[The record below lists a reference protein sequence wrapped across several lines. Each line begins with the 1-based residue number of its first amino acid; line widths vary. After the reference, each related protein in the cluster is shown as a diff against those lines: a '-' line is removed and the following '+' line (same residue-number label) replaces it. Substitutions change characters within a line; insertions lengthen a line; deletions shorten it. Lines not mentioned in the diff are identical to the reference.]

1 MKLPYE
7 NIWTIE
13 CELLHER
20 ILISL
25 KHKYWDLN
33 FQAQSITQLVTNWLI
48 TVGNIYYDHTPLI

>member
-1 MKLPYE
+1 VKLSHE

-20 ILISL
+20 ILINL
-25 KHKYWDLN
+25 KHNYWDLN